1 MSRAR
6 YQSLIHNRCIYD
18 IYKNG
23 HKCGLCHVKNF
34 LLILLFVAL
43 CLQVLSL
50 IFSLNSNMTRDF
62 SLFFPP
68 YSSLFCCLQKS
79 SICHFKFSSLFCSTV
94 ILCTLF
100 KGSFVDFLFDFK
112 HDKELI
118 FYLFTFHLFQS
129 GLYALSFYRFQNF
142 CASPNFLCRTKNL
155 FTYCASHKRF
165 VPGKKMI
172 CIQQNWFLCR
182 H

>member
-1 MSRAR
+1 MSGAR

-34 LLILLFVAL
+34 LLNLLFVAL

-100 KGSFVDFLFDFK
+100 TGSFVDFFFDFK

-129 GLYALSFYRFQNF
+129 GLLYALSFYRFQNF

-155 FTYCASHKRF
+155 FTYCASHKHF
-165 VPGKKMI
+165 VPEQKMI
-172 CIQQNWFLCR
+172 CIQ
-182 H
+182 